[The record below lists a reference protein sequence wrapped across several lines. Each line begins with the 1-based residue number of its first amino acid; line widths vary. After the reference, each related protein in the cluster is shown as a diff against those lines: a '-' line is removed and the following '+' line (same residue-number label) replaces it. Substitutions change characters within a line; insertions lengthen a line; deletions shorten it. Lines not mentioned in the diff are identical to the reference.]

1 MDVIPQAYWLF
12 IGLLVTDVIPE
23 ALLCAARR
31 KNLFDHDFAAGAKNR
46 NRAMHSASAS
56 GSACNNSRDGACCE
70 EEEKGIAK
78 GNTLS
83 RHFVCVPV

>member
-1 MDVIPQAYWLF
+1 VTSVYVRVLDPNMDVIPQAYCLF

-46 NRAMHSASAS
+46 N
-56 GSACNNSRDGACCE
+56 
-70 EEEKGIAK
+70 
-78 GNTLS
+78 
-83 RHFVCVPV
+83 